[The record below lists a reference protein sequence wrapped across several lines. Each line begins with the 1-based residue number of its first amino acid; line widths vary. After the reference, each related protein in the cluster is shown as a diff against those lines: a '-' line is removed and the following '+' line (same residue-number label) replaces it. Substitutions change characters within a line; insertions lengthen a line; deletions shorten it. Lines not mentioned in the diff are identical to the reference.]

1 MQKVKVGLVLGKFMP
16 LQIGHEF
23 LLQFAKQFCEKLV
36 VVVDCLE
43 GQTMTTA
50 VRKEC
55 IEDAVPGV
63 IVVELTQKMPQ
74 FPTETPE
81 FWPIWRQALL
91 GAVEGATGGRPE
103 MVFASDT
110 YGWELA
116 KQLDARFVQC
126 DIQREGIPISASM
139 IRRDPMTYWRFISM
153 SARKHFLKK
162 VCFMGPESTGKST
175 TAVKVARHFDTA
187 YVPEYA
193 KAVIAEQDGEFFQ
206 HNIELVAMSQLT
218 SERALERMTNR
229 VLVCDTDPLTT
240 LIWSEFLYG
249 EHPPALVD
257 LVRESHYDLT
267 FLFEPDVPWV
277 QDIHRSVVQ
286 YADALETRRNFLELC
301 KKWLAHFNRPYVTVK
316 GSYEDRFDTCVHHC
330 TLLTAGV
337 PG

>member
-1 MQKVKVGLVLGKFMP
+1 MKKVKIGLVLGKFMP

-23 LLQFAKQFCEKLV
+23 LLQFAKQFCEVLV
-36 VVVDCLE
+36 VIVDCLD
-43 GQTMTTA
+43 GQTMTPEE
-50 VRKEC
+50 RKAD

-63 IVVELTQKMPQ
+63 IVVALGQKMPQ
-74 FPTETPE
+74 FPDETPE
-81 FWPIWRQALL
+81 FWPIWRKALL
-91 GAVEGATGGRPE
+91 EAVQGAAGGSPD

-116 KQLDARFVQC
+116 KQLGARFVQC

-139 IRRDPMTYWRFISM
+139 VRRDPMTYWRYISM

-175 TAVKVARHFDTA
+175 AALKLARHFDTA

-206 HNIELVAMSQLT
+206 HNVELVAMSQLT

-229 VLVCDTDPLTT
+229 LLVCDTDPLTT

-249 EHPPALVD
+249 EHPAGLDD

-286 YADALETRRNFLELC
+286 YADALETRQNFLELC
-301 KKWLAHFNRPYVTVK
+301 KKWLHHFGREYVSVK
-316 GSYEDRFDTCVHHC
+316 GSYENRFNTCVQHC
-330 TLLTAGV
+330 EALTAG
-337 PG
+337 GQG